1 MNRAEPLITAIE
13 ESAGDHSSRPATESA
28 NTNTIG
34 TETNTEARQITT
46 VPKGSLRESVKS
58 AVGQYLQELDGQ
70 MSTDV
75 YQMVLAEMEAP
86 LLEEIMAY
94 TRNNQTK
101 ASLMLGLNRG
111 TLRKKLKQY
120 NLISEKS

>member
-1 MNRAEPLITAIE
+1 MSRAEPLTSPLS
-13 ESAGDHSSRPATESA
+13 ESPSA
-28 NTNTIG
+28 DNTG
-34 TETNTEARQITT
+34 APEVTN
-46 VPKGSLRESVKS
+46 SNLRESVTR
-58 AVGQYLQELDGQ
+58 AVRAYLEELDGQ

-75 YQMVLAEMEAP
+75 YQMVLAEIEAP

-101 ASLMLGLNRG
+101 ASHMLGLNRG

-120 NLISEKS
+120 NLIASKG

>member
-1 MNRAEPLITAIE
+1 MTRVEPL
-13 ESAGDHSSRPATESA
+13 HSSPDGELYAVNNDGQAPGSA
-28 NTNTIG
+28 
-34 TETNTEARQITT
+34 
-46 VPKGSLRESVKS
+46 GSLRDSVAE
-58 AVGQYLQELDGQ
+58 AVRSYLEELDGQ

-75 YQMVLAEMEAP
+75 YQMVLAQVEAP

-120 NLISEKS
+120 NLIADKG

>member
-1 MNRAEPLITAIE
+1 MNRAEPLITSIHE
-13 ESAGDHSSRPATESA
+13 ATSDQA
-28 NTNTIG
+28 DADSDNT
-34 TETNTEARQITT
+34 TT

-120 NLISEKS
+120 NLISEKG

>member
-1 MNRAEPLITAIE
+1 MTRAETLQTAVE
-13 ESAGDHSSRPATESA
+13 ATTAANDDSTTPAQS
-28 NTNTIG
+28 
-34 TETNTEARQITT
+34 Q
-46 VPKGSLRESVKS
+46 SLREAVTASVR
-58 AVGQYLQELDGQ
+58 QYLEELDGQ

-75 YQMVLAEMEAP
+75 YQMVLAEIEAP

-101 ASLMLGLNRG
+101 ASIMLGLNRG

-120 NLISEKS
+120 GLL